1 MKKIGLIA
9 LLSILTLGVAACGNP
24 SSSDPVSSEPTTSE
38 VESSA
43 STEET
48 NTLPAAWGEGA
59 TYAALECNVSFI
71 PGSIADKND
80 ATKTNAHAK
89 PLSDYLNMPGAR
101 YFDLRDVSEGYGA
114 GHVQGFESV
123 SYFKTIVGTD
133 NQLFYTD
140 ADGKYVAR
148 YEESEAVL
156 NKIFPKDATLFVMC
170 QVGGRVQP
178 FLKLLAQYNYDMS
191 KVYNI
196 GGWNQLVAKN
206 VKDYGGYNVSLGIA
220 ASAITYDFSGL
231 TVATAA

>member
-59 TYAALECNVSFI
+59 TYEAYECNVSFI
-71 PGSIADKND
+71 PGAIASSKD
-80 ATKTNAHAK
+80 ATKTNTHAK
-89 PLSDYLNMPGAR
+89 PLKDYLHMEGAR

-114 GHVQGFESV
+114 GHVAGFESV
-123 SYFKTIVGTD
+123 SYFQTIVGTGD
-133 NQLFYTD
+133 QLFYTD
-140 ADGKYVAR
+140 ADSKYVAR
-148 YEESEAVL
+148 YTESEAVL
-156 NKIFPKDATLFVMC
+156 NKIFPKDKTLFVMC
-170 QVGGRVQP
+170 AVGGRVQP

-191 KVYNI
+191 KVYNV
-196 GGWNQLVAKN
+196 GGWKQLIAKTVEN
-206 VKDYGGYNVSLGIA
+206 YGGYEVSLGIA
-220 ASAITYDFSGL
+220 ASAVTYSFEGL